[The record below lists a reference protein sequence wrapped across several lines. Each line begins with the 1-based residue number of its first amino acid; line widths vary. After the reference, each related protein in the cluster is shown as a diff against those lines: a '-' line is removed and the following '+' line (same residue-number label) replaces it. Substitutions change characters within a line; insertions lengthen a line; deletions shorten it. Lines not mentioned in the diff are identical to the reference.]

1 MSQIRVQVDAFTDAR
16 GRTTGTTIMLAAGLA
31 IVVPDSR
38 TFRGARPM
46 KEFAEYCPRCSKPIR
61 FWQAL
66 RFSHDHASRR
76 NAYLECDC
84 LILGFDLDRFQPG
97 KLVASWDSFRRL
109 QNKVLNQCRA
119 REFAPKEN

>member
-1 MSQIRVQVDAFTDAR
+1 MSQIRVQVDSFTDAR
-16 GRTTGTTIMLAAGLA
+16 GRTTGTTIMLAEGLA

-38 TFRGARPM
+38 AFRRGRLM
-46 KEFAEYCPRCSKPIR
+46 RQLTECCPRCTWRIR

-66 RFSHDHASRR
+66 RFSHDHASPR

-119 REFAPKEN
+119 RELGPKEN